1 VTWSLRDARTRRD
14 EESAQRTFEDAS
26 ARWEQTAGRLGELID
41 TAHTLGTGDAPLL
54 PPGCPIT
61 LKRGESAFFWLTRV
75 SLVETS
81 IERDECADGYSG
93 CSLQVLHNVEW
104 HVGGKR
110 ADVEAARESPSVVDV
125 GSVTITNQR
134 VVFQGAKHVR
144 VWRFTKLL
152 GTRDDVTTPV
162 TAIAVSNFHKVFA
175 VRYTEAEAEEFR
187 FRLHL
192 ALAVYR
198 GDRPLVVAALERER
212 EQHDAVRPVFAVPGG
227 AHSPISSRVRD
238 FAAWPAWL
246 RISGPIVAVVLTAI
260 LLGVVTEGQ
269 AKPFFAAQ
277 TQPSPFVPTTTGGPT
292 ATTAPRTTGTKV
304 ARTKPGKRHP
314 RATSTPTTQTGVTAR
329 RRVAAAAT
337 TALPPAPRRGRRHAP
352 TGSPPTTT
360 EPPTTTPPTTEPP
373 TTTPPTTEPPTT
385 TPPTTEP
392 PTTTPPTTDPQE
404 AVQAGAPCSQL
415 GAIGHTG
422 DGATVMCVVDLA
434 GFQVE
439 LFWMLL

>member
-1 VTWSLRDARTRRD
+1 LRVTWSLRDARARRD

-41 TAHTLGTGDAPLL
+41 TAHRLGTADAPLL
-54 PPGCPIT
+54 PPGCPVA

-81 IERDECADGYSG
+81 IERDECDDGYSG

-110 ADVEAARESPSVVDV
+110 ADVEPAPESPSVVDV
-125 GSVTITNQR
+125 GSVTITSQR
-134 VVFQGAKHVR
+134 VVFQGAKHAR

-162 TAIAVSNFHKVFA
+162 TAIAVSNFQKVFA

-198 GDRPLVVAALERER
+198 GDRPVVVAALERE
-212 EQHDAVRPVFAVPGG
+212 
-227 AHSPISSRVRD
+227 RVRD

-246 RISGPIVAVVLTAI
+246 RITGPIVAVVLIGI
-260 LLGVVTEGQ
+260 LLGAVTEGQ
-269 AKPFFAAQ
+269 AKPFFEAQ

-304 ARTKPGKRHP
+304 ARTKPGARHP

-337 TALPPAPRRGRRHAP
+337 TALPPAPRRGRRRAP

-422 DGATVMCVVDLA
+422 DGATVLCVVDLS